1 MALDPHRLPKIALF
15 EGLTPDQLA
24 FIAEHARERSYKAN
38 AILFSQED
46 PGDTFYVI
54 QHGTVRVSTSL
65 PDGQQVFLALLATG
79 DTVGEMSLIDSNGRS
94 ADVVTQEPTTMI
106 CIDRIAFDRLMKD
119 GSTFPR
125 NMMRVLA
132 RRLRLANV
140 RIQAHCT
147 LDVYGLVAFQIVEFC
162 ELYGEPQPD
171 GNILIPIRLTQ
182 QDIADLV
189 GAARESVNK
198 VMVAYRAKNL
208 ISVDS
213 RYRLT
218 VLNKKGLEDKVL
230 QSA

>member
-1 MALDPHRLPKIALF
+1 
-15 EGLTPDQLA
+15 
-24 FIAEHARERSYKAN
+24 
-38 AILFSQED
+38 
-46 PGDTFYVI
+46 
-54 QHGTVRVSTSL
+54 
-65 PDGQQVFLALLATG
+65 
-79 DTVGEMSLIDSNGRS
+79 
-94 ADVVTQEPTTMI
+94 MI
-106 CIDRIAFDRLMKD
+106 
-119 GSTFPR
+119 
-125 NMMRVLA
+125 LA